1 MKNELLDIYYD
12 LYDIFEDVELIA
24 DAIKDLS
31 YTTQSRC
38 NILRHLE
45 FTRLWNLD
53 SELNQLYD
61 MQIKT
66 LKLSRSFQYGTRITI
81 LVLATTLAVLHQINK
96 ANPNAHVFCP
106 FGGLESLYQ
115 FLANGEVMSSQGFH

>member
-66 LKLSRSFQYGTRITI
+66 LKLYKFQKEKKG
-81 LVLATTLAVLHQINK
+81 Q
-96 ANPNAHVFCP
+96 
-106 FGGLESLYQ
+106 Q
-115 FLANGEVMSSQGFH
+115 SSIYDFID